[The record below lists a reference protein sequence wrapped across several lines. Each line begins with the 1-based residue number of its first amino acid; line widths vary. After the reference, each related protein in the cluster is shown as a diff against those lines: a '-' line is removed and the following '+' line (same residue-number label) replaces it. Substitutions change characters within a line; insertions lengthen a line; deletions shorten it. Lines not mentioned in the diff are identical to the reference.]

1 MAIPQINLDDRTF
14 DQLATEARSLIPRYC
29 PAWTDYNPSDP
40 GVTLLELFAYLA
52 EASIYHINRVPE
64 RSLERFAALA
74 GIVPNPGEPI
84 AGTLNR
90 ALEALDSD
98 RHPTR
103 TVTENDIEHLVTRTA
118 GLNIAR
124 CRAVVAPFPDPG
136 SNGGADTRQT
146 YFPADSIVKIIIVP
160 ADPAADVGAL
170 CEKTFEFLAPRT
182 LVATKIAVIPPDY
195 TPVRLSITV
204 VRASNSRLD
213 ANALGTEISTSVS
226 KFRRS
231 HRRNRW
237 QWLAVWKGSLSR
249 RSVPADRGARRGRPC
264 RAAADARRCQPRGR
278 RDRRGDFA
286 GVAAFAGSVDRTD
299 GVNHLMREARNSNAI
314 EQKGTHRSPGSYNVT
329 RGSACS

>member
-226 KFRRS
+226 KFFDDRTGGIDGNGWPFGR
-231 HRRNRW
+231 
-237 QWLAVWKGSLSR
+237 AVY
-249 RSVPADRGARRGRPC
+249 
-264 RAAADARRCQPRGR
+264 
-278 RDRRGDFA
+278 RGDLYRLIEGLG
-286 GVAAFAGSVDRTD
+286 GVDHVAQL
-299 GVNHLMREARNSNAI
+299 LMHDDASPEDDAIGEAISLVSPLSLVRLI
-314 EQKGTHRSPGSYNVT
+314 EQTVSII
-329 RGSACS
+329 